1 MRPTILVTGGT
12 GTLGRELV
20 PLLIATGRP
29 LRVLSRHSHLPV
41 PGVDHVVGD
50 LLRDDGTTAAVA
62 DVGTVVHLAGGRTG
76 DERATANLVRAA
88 ARAGVEHVVLISVIG
103 ADRVPLRYFRSKLL
117 AEEAV
122 ETSGLPWTTLRAAQF
137 HPLVLTAARSMAR
150 LPVVPAPGGLRLQ
163 PVDPRDVA
171 ARLLELTLAAPAGRV
186 ADLAGPRVHPLDEL
200 VRGYLAARG
209 MRRPFLPVRI
219 PGRAGAAYRAGANLN
234 LDTADRGHRTWEA
247 YLDEQLTP
255 TAVAPA

>member
-1 MRPTILVTGGT
+1 MCPTILVTGGT

-103 ADRVPLRYFRSKLL
+103 ADRVPLGYFRSKLL

-137 HPLVLTAARSMAR
+137 HPWCSRPRGPWRASRSSRHPAACASSRSTRATS
-150 LPVVPAPGGLRLQ
+150 PPAC
-163 PVDPRDVA
+163 
-171 ARLLELTLAAPAGRV
+171 
-186 ADLAGPRVHPLDEL
+186 
-200 VRGYLAARG
+200 
-209 MRRPFLPVRI
+209 
-219 PGRAGAAYRAGANLN
+219 
-234 LDTADRGHRTWEA
+234 WS
-247 YLDEQLTP
+247 
-255 TAVAPA
+255 

>member
-1 MRPTILVTGGT
+1 MCPTILVTGGT

-50 LLRDDGTTAAVA
+50 LLRDDGTMAAVA

-88 ARAGVEHVVLISVIG
+88 ARADVEHVVLISVIG
-103 ADRVPLRYFRSKLL
+103 ADRVPLGYFRSKLL

-150 LPVVPAPGGLRLQ
+150 LPVVP
-163 PVDPRDVA
+163 
-171 ARLLELTLAAPAGRV
+171 APAGRV